1 MSKINAKLINIIL
14 LIATVYAGGIR
25 VLFEYFEMGNNVI
38 LILTQC
44 IGIIAILAAA
54 YFIIKKHDFNER
66 GYYIFGTPQKDII
79 ACIIEFIIIFGL
91 IGYAAIKEMIS
102 SGTAVWESIMLVAF
116 FMILF
121 YGIEKKK
128 LRDDIIA
135 EIQEEQRRE
144 MEAENNKDE

>member
-1 MSKINAKLINIIL
+1 MSKINAKLINIVL
-14 LIATVYAGGIR
+14 LIATVYAGVIR
-25 VLFEYFEMGNNVI
+25 VLFEYFGVGNNII

-44 IGIIAILAAA
+44 IGIIVILAAA
-54 YFIIKKHDFNER
+54 YFIIKKYGFNER
-66 GYYIFGTPQKDII
+66 GYYIFGTPKKDII
-79 ACIIEFIIIFGL
+79 ACIIEFILVFSL
-91 IGYAAIKEMIS
+91 IGYATIKELIS
-102 SGTAVWESIMLVAF
+102 LGTAVWESIMFVAF

-144 MEAENNKDE
+144 METENNNE